1 MFAALDTTTIIA
13 ASVIAI
19 ALVSIVVWYVYSTR
33 KRVEPK
39 PVASV
44 AAPLQSSGPL
54 VLPVETERNIN
65 VEQTVDARTLNCPRC
80 EEKTVIS
87 STGAGKIRFCMK
99 CKGYYD
105 CPGCEVAADE
115 IPLPPGGSE
124 LSIGMSSGEI
134 II

>member
-13 ASVIAI
+13 ASVIAVSLI
-19 ALVSIVVWYVYSTR
+19 SIVVWYVYSTR

-39 PVASV
+39 PVAAV
-44 AAPLQSSGPL
+44 APMQSSGPL

-80 EEKTVIS
+80 EEKTVIA
-87 STGAGKIRFCMK
+87 STGAGKIRLCMK

-105 CPGCEVAADE
+105 CPGCEAVVDE

-124 LSIGMSSGEI
+124 LSVGMSSGEI
-134 II
+134 IV